1 VLYKYGVEM
10 TNTTS
15 DVWSKYWQQGYKTSF
30 GSMFSD
36 NYEGVIA
43 EHWQRMFVDYSQGST
58 VLDLC
63 TGNASLIYLAKD
75 KCPSFTDI
83 KWVGVDY
90 ATIQVKE
97 DFNNIDNV
105 DLLEQVDIE
114 DLTALSQNFEHV
126 ISNFG
131 LEYSDLEKSIPS
143 LSKVIK
149 KNGHLALMCHLST
162 SVLIKN
168 SAAELLALEQ
178 ILNIDGVMEQ
188 LKLMLVH
195 KAKENS
201 DAEKYRAKLNEQLAS
216 LYDEYGNLG
225 IVTDFISFLKYVL
238 SAKLPNKV
246 EQLNDYK
253 SELVAYQTRLSCMC
267 DAALNEEKKSRLKEL
282 LTLNGFVNIAG
293 ENIYKGSDILGYCI
307 SAQMSK

>member
-1 VLYKYGVEM
+1 M
-10 TNTTS
+10 TNKTS

-43 EHWQRMFVDYSQGST
+43 EHWLSKFADYSKGDT

-75 KCPSFTDI
+75 KCPSFADI

-90 ATIQVKE
+90 ATIQVKT
-97 DFNNIDNV
+97 DFDNVKNV
-105 DLLEQVDIE
+105 DLIEQVDIE
-114 DLTALSQNFEHV
+114 DLSGLSHSFEYIV
-126 ISNFG
+126 SNFG
-131 LEYSDLEKSIPS
+131 IEYSDLGKSIPS

-149 KNGHLALMCHLST
+149 RNGHLALVCHSSS
-162 SVLIKN
+162 SVLIQN

-178 ILNIDGVMEQ
+178 VLNIDGVMEQ

-195 KAKENS
+195 KAKENN

-238 SAKLPNKV
+238 SVQLPNKV
-246 EQLNDYK
+246 EQLNDYQ
-253 SELVAYQTRLSCMC
+253 SELIAYKTRLSCMC
-267 DAALNEEKKSRLKEL
+267 DAALNEERQSRLKEL
-282 LTLNGFVNIAG
+282 LTLNGFVNIVG
-293 ENIYKGSDILGYCI
+293 EKVYKGTDIIGYCI
-307 SAQMSK
+307 SAQMSE